1 MHDAAITF
9 PALVVIRG
17 AVAAVWLYEGLW
29 NKLLGRAQ
37 RESDIVAM
45 VPKFG
50 PLFGKRFLQLLGVV
64 EVAVAAWILSGI
76 YPGACAIVQIA
87 LLVALNVNGLLW
99 ARQLIHDPA
108 GMVVKNV
115 AFLVLVWACGALP
128 GARP

>member
-1 MHDAAITF
+1 MHDAAIAF
-9 PALVVIRG
+9 PALVIIRG

-29 NKLLGRAQ
+29 NKVLGNAQ

-45 VPKFG
+45 VPKLG
-50 PLFGKRFLQLLGVV
+50 PLFGKWFLKLLGVI
-64 EVAVAAWILSGI
+64 EVAIAAWILSGI

-87 LLVALNVNGLLW
+87 LLVVLNINGLLW

-108 GMVVKNV
+108 GMVVKNA

-128 GARP
+128 GTRP